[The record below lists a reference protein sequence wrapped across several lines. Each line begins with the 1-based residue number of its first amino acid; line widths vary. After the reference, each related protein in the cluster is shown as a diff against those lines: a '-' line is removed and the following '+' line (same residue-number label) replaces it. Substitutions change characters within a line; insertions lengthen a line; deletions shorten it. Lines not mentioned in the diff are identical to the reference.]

1 MEMDLHT
8 RTLSERAVAVLQDD
22 AQQIAKLIQ
31 VQMQHLA
38 TRKCPLYEEVL
49 DTQMYGFSRS
59 IDFAVRIGLLESYEG
74 KQMIMHLERNLA
86 MMYEALAQNQP
97 LP

>member
-1 MEMDLHT
+1 MEMDLHP
-8 RTLSERAVAVLQDD
+8 RTLSERAVALLQDD

-59 IDFAVRIGLLESYEG
+59 IDFAVRIGLLEAYEG

-86 MMYEALAQNQP
+86 TMYEALAKNQP